1 MNRITEYTSFRDVPL
16 ALAYSILWFVALGIF
31 GYPENER
38 LGIVIVAY
46 IALWVSRLAIN
57 ALLGFAFKRLHM
69 YALSIVGHEGLDA
82 IAESEP
88 GMELDASVRAYFVGL
103 ALAIVSAIQGLSLVA
118 IPPVVGYMGATPLG
132 LPFTVIAWLLLGV
145 SAVALSYL
153 VAIPFWGWSRIKA
166 GIREPQQAPIIGIKQ
181 SQGYLKRLGFSAA

>member
-46 IALWVSRLAIN
+46 LALWVSRLAVN

-69 YALSIVGHEGLDA
+69 YALSVVGQEGLDA
-82 IAESEP
+82 IAESGIVERSP
-88 GMELDASVRAYFVGL
+88 IARASLL
-103 ALAIVSAIQGLSLVA
+103 ALVLAVLSAMLGLSLVA
-118 IPPVVGYMGATPLG
+118 IPPAIAYMGATPLG
-132 LPFTVIAWLLLGV
+132 SPFTLGAWILLGV
-145 SAVALSYL
+145 SSVSLSCLLAVS
-153 VAIPFWGWSRIKA
+153 FWGWSRIKA